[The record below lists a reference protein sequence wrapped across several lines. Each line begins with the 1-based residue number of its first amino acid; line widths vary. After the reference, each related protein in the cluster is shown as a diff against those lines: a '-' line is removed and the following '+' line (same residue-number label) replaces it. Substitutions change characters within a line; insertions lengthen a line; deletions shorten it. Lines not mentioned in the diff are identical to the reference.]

1 MSTEYVDLKI
11 ENIDDEHICC
21 AFSDKKCAEGYKA
34 KKEWLK
40 REFGE
45 AYVFRRLN
53 ERAKVFIEYVPAEKA
68 WTAVEA
74 PDYIMINCFW
84 VSGQYKGKGHGY
96 ALLQS
101 VIEDAK
107 RQGKR
112 GLVSVAGTKKLP
124 FMSDTKWLLAH
135 GFKVVEKL
143 PYGFALIAMKFD
155 ETAPN
160 PAFLPCVAE
169 GCCGE
174 RKGLTAYYS
183 SRCPFT
189 DYYVNKEL
197 KDLARK
203 HAVPLE
209 IIKLETREQARMA
222 PSPNTIF
229 SLFMD
234 GKFVG
239 TDLSL
244 CTEKKFEKLLSGTFY
259 AE

>member
-1 MSTEYVDLKI
+1 MNTEYMDLNA
-11 ENIDDEHICC
+11 ESIDEEHICC

-40 REFGE
+40 KEFGE
-45 AYVFRRLN
+45 GYVFRRLN

-74 PDYIMINCFW
+74 PNYIMINCFW

-101 VIEDAK
+101 VMEDAK
-107 RQGKR
+107 RQGKS
-112 GLVSVAGTKKLP
+112 GLVSVVGTKKLP

-135 GFKVVEKL
+135 GFTIVEKL

-155 ETAPN
+155 VAAPN
-160 PAFLPCVAE
+160 PSFLPCVAE
-169 GCCGE
+169 GACGE
-174 RKGLTAYYS
+174 KKGLTAYYS

-189 DYYVNKEL
+189 EYYVGGQLKEL
-197 KDLARK
+197 AEK
-203 HAVPLE
+203 HGVPLE
-209 IIKLETREQARMA
+209 IIKLETREQARKA
-222 PSPNTIF
+222 PSPDTIF

-244 CTEKKFEKLLSGTFY
+244 CTEKKFEKLIS
-259 AE
+259 EKVNDE